1 MLFRWFKRAD
11 ETVEHPAAS
20 ELLHESLR
28 SAMPHADE
36 DTLAVVSAVAGLLA
50 YVAFADRAYREEE
63 QLAVSDALA
72 RMHGVGREAV
82 AGISS
87 LLTSRFAEL
96 TAEPLHDYT
105 RVLVALTGRSAR
117 LELLDVLLDLA
128 AADLVLSM
136 DETNLLRRIA
146 RLLGLSDHEYLAS
159 QTRHRDRLS
168 VLTK

>member
-1 MLFRWFKRAD
+1 MLFRWFKRAED
-11 ETVEHPAAS
+11 TVEHPAAT
-20 ELLHESLR
+20 EALRESLR
-28 SAMPHADE
+28 SSMPHGDE
-36 DTLAVVSAVAGLLA
+36 DGIAVVCAVAGLLA

-72 RMHGVGREAV
+72 RMHGLAPESV
-82 AGISS
+82 AGITS
-87 LLTSRFAEL
+87 LLSARIAEL

-105 RVLVALTGRSAR
+105 RVLVSLTEREAR

-159 QTRHRDRLS
+159 QARHRQKLS
-168 VLTK
+168 VLG